1 MIKRRISTVIIVILG
16 FLLQTTLFQALKL
29 ANVAPNI
36 LLILTVCYAYM
47 RGRTSGVVIGF
58 FCGLLM
64 DMMYGDV
71 IGLYAFILMSIGFLC
86 GYCRKIYFTDNY
98 ILPCT
103 LVGISSLLYGIF
115 CYVTGF
121 LVRGR
126 LTFGYSFS
134 KIILPELVYSLLLS
148 GIIYHLLNVLEKVL
162 SKKRE
167 ET

>member
-16 FLLQTTLFQALKL
+16 FLLQTTVFQALKL

-36 LLILTVCYAYM
+36 LLTLTVCYAYL
-47 RGRTSGVVIGF
+47 RGRSSGVVIGF
-58 FCGLLM
+58 FCGLLL

-71 IGLYAFILMSIGFLC
+71 IGLYAFILMTIGFLC

-103 LVGISSLLYGIF
+103 LVGISNLLYGIF
-115 CYVTGF
+115 CFVTGF

-126 LTFGYSFS
+126 LTFGYSFT
-134 KIILPELVYSLLLS
+134 KIILPEMVYTLLIS
-148 GIIYHLLNVLEKVL
+148 IVIYHFLNMLEKVV
-162 SKKRE
+162 SEKRE
-167 ET
+167 EA